1 MMNTFQNSAQ
11 VLSIGIF
18 FSLMIIGLSGALS
31 TNMFNGLV
39 HQGISP
45 QVATRVANL
54 PPVSTLFA
62 ALLGYNPVAHLL
74 GPSVLAHLT
83 AGQRAVLEGRSFFP
97 RLISVPFDRGLRTA
111 FDFAIG
117 ASLLA
122 AAASWIRGGRYV
134 YVEERAE
141 HEELIQSDEQI
152 AEEAVVHQ

>member
-1 MMNTFQNSAQ
+1 
-11 VLSIGIF
+11 
-18 FSLMIIGLSGALS
+18 MIIGLSGALS

-74 GPSVLAHLT
+74 GPSVLAHLS
-83 AGQRAVLEGRSFFP
+83 AGHRAVLEGRSFFP
-97 RLISVPFDRGLRTA
+97 RLISVPFHRGLRTA
-111 FDFAIG
+111 FDFAIA

-122 AAASWIRGGRYV
+122 AVASWIRGGRYV
-134 YVEERAE
+134 YVEKSAE
-141 HEELIQSDEQI
+141 HEELVQSDEQI
-152 AEEAVVHQ
+152 AEEAGVR